1 MKSVNQMDILPI
13 FPNLIFYQN
22 VPVSE
27 KLVQHCL
34 MIKETHSGIQV
45 SNRGGWQSPPKLHL
59 QKDFCDNFLSSFV
72 GNLRESKVIPSF
84 EIVSCWLN
92 VNGKGDYNVF
102 HNHPNSDYS
111 LVWYIKTP
119 DNCGDILFE
128 NPSDF
133 SQYNFIESIG
143 ESIREK
149 YNTFH
154 TIKLSPREGDC
165 YLFPPGLKHLVEP
178 NESEE
183 CRISMS
189 CNLRFV

>member
-1 MKSVNQMDILPI
+1 MDILPI
-13 FPNLIFYQN
+13 FPNLIFYHN
-22 VPVSE
+22 IPVPE

-34 MIKETHSGIQV
+34 MLKETHPGIEV

-59 QKDFCDNFLSSFV
+59 QKDFCGNFLNFFV
-72 GNLRESKVIPSF
+72 DNLCGSKVFPSF

-92 VNGKGDYNVF
+92 INGKGDYNVF
-102 HNHPNSDYS
+102 HNHPNSNYS

-133 SQYNFIESIG
+133 SQFNFIESIG

-154 TIKLSPREGDC
+154 TIKFTPKEGNC
-165 YLFPPGLKHLVEP
+165 YLFPPELKHLVEP
-178 NESEE
+178 NQSEE

-189 CNLRFV
+189 CNLRFIR